1 MTGLDQDLGMTQVAA
16 VHLAVAR
23 HAGTA
28 ENMHGICCAG
38 SHEATVKDDVLV
50 VQVAAMQMGNKPP
63 ELSEL
68 IAELGRAYDPER
80 LAAVLQDR
88 WFEVNTRAARV
99 AVSLGSFAARVA
111 KVSCNC
117 TVIPTWLDSLGV
129 P

>member
-1 MTGLDQDLGMTQVAA
+1 M
-16 VHLAVAR
+16 
-23 HAGTA
+23 
-28 ENMHGICCAG
+28 
-38 SHEATVKDDVLV
+38 
-50 VQVAAMQMGNKPP
+50 QVAAMQMGSKPP

-111 KVSCNC
+111 KVH
-117 TVIPTWLDSLGV
+117 VHHRRKIPNDIVLALLHIA
-129 P
+129 

>member
-1 MTGLDQDLGMTQVAA
+1 M
-16 VHLAVAR
+16 
-23 HAGTA
+23 
-28 ENMHGICCAG
+28 
-38 SHEATVKDDVLV
+38 
-50 VQVAAMQMGNKPP
+50 QVAAMQMGSRPP

-111 KVSCNC
+111 KVHVHHCC
-117 TVIPTWLDSLGV
+117 WPLCLHAPSLLC
-129 P
+129 

>member
-1 MTGLDQDLGMTQVAA
+1 
-16 VHLAVAR
+16 
-23 HAGTA
+23 
-28 ENMHGICCAG
+28 
-38 SHEATVKDDVLV
+38 
-50 VQVAAMQMGNKPP
+50 MQMGNKPP

-111 KVSCNC
+111 KVTCLYTAC
-117 TVIPTWLDSLGV
+117 AHPGLIAIVLDVLHHPKGG
-129 P
+129 